1 MSDKPFQIAR
11 PACVSMEETAKIF
24 GWPNY
29 YLPFLVR
36 AGHLK
41 PLGKPA
47 QNARKWFA
55 TVEIER
61 MSSDPDWLD
70 KAIRIVEKQIQE
82 MNKKQR
88 DKEQAGLEQSR
99 MNTQA

>member
-1 MSDKPFQIAR
+1 MERQATSNERHR
-11 PACVSMEETAKIF
+11 PACVSMEDAADIF

-47 QNARKWFA
+47 PNARKWFA
-55 TVEIER
+55 TIEIER
-61 MSSDPDWLD
+61 MRESRGDASGGGVWGRQQSP
-70 KAIRIVEKQIQE
+70 Q
-82 MNKKQR
+82 QR
-88 DKEQAGLEQSR
+88 KTG
-99 MNTQA
+99 